1 MSDLNLQSDIVGIG
15 SFGGNGQSDILFH
28 NASGQNLIWVVQ
40 NDQLVGGYSLPQTP
54 TSWSV
59 AGVGDFTG
67 SGTDGTLHQVS
78 PRFPSSGL
86 CGLFGGLRPSS

>member
-1 MSDLNLQSDIVGIG
+1 
-15 SFGGNGQSDILFH
+15 
-28 NASGQNLIWVVQ
+28 VVQ

-67 SGTDGTLHQVS
+67 SGTDGILWHDASGATQIWNMQNLQI
-78 PRFPSSGL
+78 SSAGA
-86 CGLFGGLRPSS
+86 S